1 MIFLEKGAPGILVTG
16 VPINCH
22 FPKTNSTKHRKNKNI
37 SHLGPQQISKGKL
50 EYYILSMNKYIDAYN
65 SMGNSGF
72 ELIDFVFKVCV
83 IVLVDLANLI
93 GISYEAIN
101 IIIFVFLQP
110 ALILLFFILWRKER
124 RKNKVV

>member
-1 MIFLEKGAPGILVTG
+1 
-16 VPINCH
+16 
-22 FPKTNSTKHRKNKNI
+22 
-37 SHLGPQQISKGKL
+37 
-50 EYYILSMNKYIDAYN
+50 MNKYIDAYN

-93 GISYEAIN
+93 GMSYEAIN

>member
-1 MIFLEKGAPGILVTG
+1 
-16 VPINCH
+16 
-22 FPKTNSTKHRKNKNI
+22 
-37 SHLGPQQISKGKL
+37 
-50 EYYILSMNKYIDAYN
+50 MNKYIDAYN

-101 IIIFVFLQP
+101 IIIFVFLQS

>member
-1 MIFLEKGAPGILVTG
+1 
-16 VPINCH
+16 
-22 FPKTNSTKHRKNKNI
+22 
-37 SHLGPQQISKGKL
+37 
-50 EYYILSMNKYIDAYN
+50 MNKYIDAYN

-83 IVLVDLANLI
+83 IVLVDFANLI

-101 IIIFVFLQP
+101 IIIFIFLQP

>member
-1 MIFLEKGAPGILVTG
+1 
-16 VPINCH
+16 
-22 FPKTNSTKHRKNKNI
+22 
-37 SHLGPQQISKGKL
+37 
-50 EYYILSMNKYIDAYN
+50 MNKYIDAYN

-101 IIIFVFLQP
+101 IIIFIFLQP

-124 RKNKVV
+124 RKNKGV

>member
-1 MIFLEKGAPGILVTG
+1 MP
-16 VPINCH
+16 
-22 FPKTNSTKHRKNKNI
+22 
-37 SHLGPQQISKGKL
+37 
-50 EYYILSMNKYIDAYN
+50 YIKFMNKYIDAYN

-110 ALILLFFILWRKER
+110 GLILLFFILWRKER

>member
-1 MIFLEKGAPGILVTG
+1 
-16 VPINCH
+16 
-22 FPKTNSTKHRKNKNI
+22 
-37 SHLGPQQISKGKL
+37 
-50 EYYILSMNKYIDAYN
+50 MNKYIDAYN

-110 ALILLFFILWRKER
+110 ALILLFFILWRIEKK
-124 RKNKVV
+124 KNIINKK

>member
-1 MIFLEKGAPGILVTG
+1 
-16 VPINCH
+16 
-22 FPKTNSTKHRKNKNI
+22 
-37 SHLGPQQISKGKL
+37 
-50 EYYILSMNKYIDAYN
+50 MNKYIDAYN

-72 ELIDFVFKVCV
+72 DLIDFVFKVCV

-101 IIIFVFLQP
+101 IFIFVFLQP

-124 RKNKVV
+124 RKNKAV

>member
-1 MIFLEKGAPGILVTG
+1 
-16 VPINCH
+16 
-22 FPKTNSTKHRKNKNI
+22 
-37 SHLGPQQISKGKL
+37 
-50 EYYILSMNKYIDAYN
+50 MNKYIDAYN

-72 ELIDFVFKVCV
+72 ELIDLVFKVCV

-124 RKNKVV
+124 RKNKAV

>member
-1 MIFLEKGAPGILVTG
+1 
-16 VPINCH
+16 
-22 FPKTNSTKHRKNKNI
+22 
-37 SHLGPQQISKGKL
+37 
-50 EYYILSMNKYIDAYN
+50 MNKYIDAYN

-101 IIIFVFLQP
+101 IIIFIFLQP

>member
-1 MIFLEKGAPGILVTG
+1 
-16 VPINCH
+16 
-22 FPKTNSTKHRKNKNI
+22 
-37 SHLGPQQISKGKL
+37 
-50 EYYILSMNKYIDAYN
+50 MNKYIDAYN

-110 ALILLFFILWRKER
+110 ALIILFFILWRKER
-124 RKNKVV
+124 RKTKVV

>member
-1 MIFLEKGAPGILVTG
+1 
-16 VPINCH
+16 
-22 FPKTNSTKHRKNKNI
+22 
-37 SHLGPQQISKGKL
+37 
-50 EYYILSMNKYIDAYN
+50 MNKYIDAYN

-72 ELIDFVFKVCV
+72 ELIDFIFKVCV

-110 ALILLFFILWRKER
+110 ALILLFFVLWRKER
-124 RKNKVV
+124 RKNKLV

>member
-1 MIFLEKGAPGILVTG
+1 
-16 VPINCH
+16 
-22 FPKTNSTKHRKNKNI
+22 
-37 SHLGPQQISKGKL
+37 
-50 EYYILSMNKYIDAYN
+50 MNKYIDAYN

-72 ELIDFVFKVCV
+72 DLIDFVFKVCV

-110 ALILLFFILWRKER
+110 ALIILFFILWRKEQ
-124 RKNKVV
+124 RKTKVV

>member
-1 MIFLEKGAPGILVTG
+1 
-16 VPINCH
+16 
-22 FPKTNSTKHRKNKNI
+22 
-37 SHLGPQQISKGKL
+37 
-50 EYYILSMNKYIDAYN
+50 MNKYIDAYN

-110 ALILLFFILWRKER
+110 TLILLFFILWRKER
-124 RKNKVV
+124 KKNIINQ

>member
-1 MIFLEKGAPGILVTG
+1 
-16 VPINCH
+16 
-22 FPKTNSTKHRKNKNI
+22 
-37 SHLGPQQISKGKL
+37 
-50 EYYILSMNKYIDAYN
+50 MNKYIEAYN

-101 IIIFVFLQP
+101 IIIFIFLQP